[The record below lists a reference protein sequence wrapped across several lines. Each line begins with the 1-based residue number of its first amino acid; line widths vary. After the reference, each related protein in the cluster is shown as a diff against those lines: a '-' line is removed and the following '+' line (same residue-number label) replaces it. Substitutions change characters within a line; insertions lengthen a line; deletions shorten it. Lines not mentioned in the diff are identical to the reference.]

1 MDQVVQLDQ
10 QTKTEV
16 AYLMLKLSLREVF
29 EFQFMQTDP
38 NWSNFFYN
46 TETKKIALLDFGAS
60 REYSKDFTDLYIKV
74 VLLTSW
80 SCWEF

>member
-1 MDQVVQLDQ
+1 MLLKVQSLFCYRRSLLQ
-10 QTKTEV
+10 V

-46 TETKKIALLDFGAS
+46 TETKKVSYMSVNF
-60 REYSKDFTDLYIKV
+60 
-74 VLLTSW
+74 
-80 SCWEF
+80 CNEF